1 MVDFSVHDPLDD
13 GISSLRLLD
22 YMGSAIDIINDARQS
37 FDAESPE
44 FTSKDQ
50 KLLNYLVAHKHTSP
64 FRGVV
69 FKWQVKAPLFV
80 ARQWWK
86 HVIGGTYANDQLGW
100 NEKSFR
106 YCVADSD
113 EFYVP
118 ANFRK
123 QSKSN
128 KQASDGLLEGMQQ
141 AASEAAYTDAL
152 FACATAY
159 KTLIEAGVCKEQARG
174 VLPTCTYT
182 SFVWTCSLQAFKY
195 STWPITV
202 TSGPSAFEA
211 ILLEPADGSIASFSL
226 LCTSNLPA
234 LRCQSTLDLQP
245 SGHPA
250 FIF

>member
-86 HVIGGTYANDQLGW
+86 HVIGGTYANDQLGL

-141 AASEAAYTDAL
+141 AASEAAYADAL

-182 SFVWTCSLQAFKY
+182 SFVWTCSLQALLHFLSLRMPADSQGEIRAYADHMAK
-195 STWPITV
+195 I
-202 TSGPSAFEA
+202 AEA
-211 ILLEPADGSIASFSL
+211 IVPEAFDAFYANGKSF
-226 LCTSNLPA
+226 
-234 LRCQSTLDLQP
+234 
-245 SGHPA
+245 
-250 FIF
+250 